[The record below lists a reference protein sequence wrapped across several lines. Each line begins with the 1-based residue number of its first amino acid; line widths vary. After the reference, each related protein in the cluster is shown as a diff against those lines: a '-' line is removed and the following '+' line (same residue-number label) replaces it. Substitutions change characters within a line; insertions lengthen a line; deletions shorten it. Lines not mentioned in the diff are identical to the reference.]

1 MKKYYATVLIILL
14 SPTIVFAQS
23 KTQCHQLGELCRTWG
38 LLKYYHPEIASGKY
52 DWDSVLITSIG
63 DILSARNADHFHK
76 AMDDLLAV
84 AGNDTAD
91 YYSPKPDQAI
101 HYRNYD
107 ISWIRHAK
115 YLSNKQQ
122 EKIHYVATHP
132 HRGGNFYAHPADA
145 MDSTVATSNEKPYKD
160 MLLPD
165 VKYRLLGLFRFWNV
179 INYYYP
185 YKYAIGKPWDK
196 VLQEMI
202 PEMIKASDTLF
213 YYRAIAKMAASINDS
228 HGGLWPEVFKP
239 IAGKYMPPF
248 NFRLMEVKAVVTKII
263 DSSLMHDASIQ
274 EGTILTSV
282 NGVPISRLIK
292 TYWDYVPASNAGGK
306 LKSMHAFILNTHS
319 TQAIYCGIN
328 KDGKKIKTVLRQ
340 IERDFLKDYLDFFQ
354 MDSKITAK
362 VLDEN
367 IGYVFFSNLNRRNLD
382 SAMRA
387 VLNTKAIIFD
397 MRNYPIEGTGT
408 YQVPGYFLSQPE
420 IYAKNTYPDFSLPGR
435 FNYTVSNEGT
445 PFSMVGRQNQN
456 PYKGKIILLVDSR
469 TQSAAEWACMTLL
482 TSQNVTVI
490 GNQTAGADGNVTRTI
505 LPGGYKIAF
514 SGLGIYFPDGTETQR
529 KGIPID
535 IEVKYTVADVIQ
547 NRDPLLAKAIE
558 FANQ

>member
-1 MKKYYATVLIILL
+1 MKNIYTTILIIILA
-14 SPTIVFAQS
+14 TTTAFAQS
-23 KTQCHQLGELCRTWG
+23 TVQCHQLSELSRTWG

-52 DWDSVLITSIG
+52 DWDSVVIANISNL
-63 DILSARNADHFHK
+63 LSSKYTNGFHS
-76 AMDDLLAV
+76 AIDNLLTV
-84 AGNDTAD
+84 AGIDTAS
-91 YYSPKPDQAI
+91 YYSPETDHSI
-101 HYRNYD
+101 RYSNYD
-107 ISWIRHAK
+107 ISWIKRAR
-115 YLSNKQQ
+115 YLSNAQK
-122 EKIHYVATHP
+122 EKLYYIATHP
-132 HRGGNFYAHPADA
+132 HRGKNFYALPGDA
-145 MDSTVATSNEKPYKD
+145 MDSTVATVNEKPYKD

-196 VLQEMI
+196 VQQEMI
-202 PEMIKASDTLF
+202 PVMINSNDTLS
-213 YYRAIAKMAASINDS
+213 YYRAIVRMAASINDS
-228 HGGLWPEVFKP
+228 HGGLWPEVFKH

-248 NFRLMEVKAVVTKII
+248 NFRLIEGKAVVTKII
-263 DSSLMHDASIQ
+263 DSTLAHDARLQ
-274 EGTILTSV
+274 VGATLTSI

-292 TYWDYVPASNAGGK
+292 TFWEDVPASNAGGK

-319 TQAIYCGIN
+319 AQAQYGSIS
-328 KDGKKIKTVLRQ
+328 KDGKKFNMVLPQ

-354 MDSKITAK
+354 MNSKITAK
-362 VLDEN
+362 ILEGN
-367 IGYVFFSNLNRRNLD
+367 IGYVFFSNLHYKNLD
-382 SAMRA
+382 SVMKS
-387 VLNTKAIIFD
+387 LWNTKAIIFD
-397 MRNYPIEGTGT
+397 MRNYPMEGTGT
-408 YQVPGYFLSQPE
+408 YQVPGYLLSQPE
-420 IYAKNTYPDFSLPGR
+420 LYARNTYPDFSLPGR
-435 FNYTVSNEGT
+435 FNYMISNEGT
-445 PFSMVGRQNQN
+445 AYSQVGRHNPN

-482 TSQNVTVI
+482 TSKNVTII

-535 IEVKYTVADVIQ
+535 IEVQYTVADLIE

-558 FANQ
+558 FVNK